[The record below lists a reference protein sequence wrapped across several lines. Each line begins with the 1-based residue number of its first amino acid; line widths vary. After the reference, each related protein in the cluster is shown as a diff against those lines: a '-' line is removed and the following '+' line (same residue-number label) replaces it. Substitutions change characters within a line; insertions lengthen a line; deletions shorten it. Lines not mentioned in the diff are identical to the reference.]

1 MATKIPDHP
10 AKFSQPVL
18 EQLDLLTEHFPDG
31 ARILDPF
38 AGVGLI
44 HTLAGGRFDT
54 VGVELEPE
62 WAAADERTLVGNS
75 RHLTSLVGYRS
86 FDAIVTSP
94 AYGNRMADKYQGDP
108 KGSRRRTYTISLGRP
123 LSEDSGAAMHWRPG
137 RGGDAYREL
146 HRAVWEQCYLVL
158 KPGGLMLLNIS
169 DHIRGDEVMPVVE
182 WHKTTLVDIGFDVV
196 ADVLVETQRMLMG
209 ANREKRVANEAIL
222 LGVKP
227 LDHG

>member
-1 MATKIPDHP
+1 METKIPDHP

-18 EQLDLLTEHFPDG
+18 ERLDELTGDLPDG

-62 WAAADERTLVGNS
+62 WAAADERTLTGNS
-75 RHLTSLVGYRS
+75 RHLTALVGYRS
-86 FDAIVTSP
+86 FDAVVTSP

-158 KPGGLMLLNIS
+158 KAGGLMLLNVS
-169 DHIRGDEVMPVVE
+169 DHIRGDQVMPVVE
-182 WHKTTLVDIGFDVV
+182 WHRATLAEIGFEVPSDVEV
-196 ADVLVETQRMLMG
+196 EVETKRMLMG
-209 ANREKRVANEAIL
+209 ANREKRVPSEAIL
-222 LGVKP
+222 VATKP
-227 LDHG
+227 HG